1 MQASAR
7 AFVIAVAG
15 VSAVL
20 GPSGIPTANAGP
32 FAKPALADARSH
44 LELGN
49 KLYNVRSFDEAIVEY
64 KAGAL
69 IEPAPVFDYNLGQ
82 CYRFLGKYED
92 SIWHYERF
100 LARGK
105 PEGKALDAV
114 HDFIAQMRSE
124 LDKKAMTQKP
134 TDAAPGASQPPTDA
148 APSAAPSASQPD
160 RPSQSPPLPEQAV
173 GVRTEAWYR
182 DGFGWGLTGAGVVG
196 LAVGG
201 GFLASASS
209 LRADAN
215 ATKIQGEYNRLRDK
229 ANTRDLLGAVIGI
242 GGAGVLVTGIIKL
255 AIHSEG
261 PDRVAEWNVSASGD
275 GFIVF
280 GRF

>member
-1 MQASAR
+1 MQAGAR
-7 AFVIAVAG
+7 ALVIALVG
-15 VSAVL
+15 VSALL
-20 GPSGIPTANAGP
+20 GPSGILTAHAGP
-32 FAKPALADARSH
+32 FTKPDLADARNH

-114 HDFIAQMRSE
+114 HGFITQMRSE

-134 TDAAPGASQPPTDA
+134 TDAAPAAPPPPTDA
-148 APSAAPSASQPD
+148 AASAAPGAAQPD
-160 RPSQSPPLPEQAV
+160 GPSQARPVPEQPVA
-173 GVRTEAWYR
+173 VRTEAWYR

-209 LRADAN
+209 LRTDAN
-215 ATKIQGEYNRLRDK
+215 AAKVQEVNNRLRDQ
-229 ANTRDLLGAVIGI
+229 ASTRELLGVVIGV
-242 GGAGVLVTGIIKL
+242 GGAGLLVTGIIKL

-261 PDRVAEWNVSASGD
+261 PARVAGWNVAASGD
-275 GFIVF
+275 GLIVF